1 MIIKRVVAGIYGAN
15 CYLVKDEHSGKGFVI
30 DPGGDVDDILK
41 ALDKLNMDIE
51 YILFTHGHLDHTTGG
66 AELQEAVGGKIAIS
80 DEDDKLIMSGASL
93 YGPLL
98 SNGADVHLV
107 SGDTLKVG
115 EIEIE
120 CIATPGHTPGCMSFK
135 VGDVVF
141 TGDTLFYRS
150 IGRTDLLG
158 GDSELILKSIK
169 EKLYTL
175 PEETIVYPGHGGTPT
190 TIKDEKRDNSYVR

>member
-15 CYLVKDEHSGKGFVI
+15 CYLVKDEVSGKGFVI

-41 ALDKLNMDIE
+41 GLNQIHMNVE
-51 YILFTHGHLDHTTGG
+51 YILLTHGHLDHTTGA

-80 DEDDKLIMSGASL
+80 SEDDKLIMSGVKL

-98 SNGADVHLV
+98 SNGADMHIA
-107 SGDTLKVG
+107 SGDVIEVG
-115 EIEIE
+115 EMKIE
-120 CIATPGHTPGCMSFK
+120 CIATPGHTPGCISFR

-150 IGRTDLLG
+150 IGRTDLDG
-158 GDSELILKSIK
+158 GNSALIEKSIK

-175 PEETIVYPGHGGTPT
+175 PEDTIVYPGHGTAT
-190 TIKDEKRDNSYVR
+190 TIKDEKRENSFVR

>member
-15 CYLVKDEHSGKGFVI
+15 CYLVKDEVSGKGFVI

-41 ALDKLNMDIE
+41 ALKEIDMDVE

-66 AELQEAVGGKIAIS
+66 AELQETIGGEIAIS
-80 DEDDKLIMSGASL
+80 NEDDKLIMSGVAL

-98 SNGADVHLV
+98 PNGADRHLA
-107 SGDTLKVG
+107 SGDVIEVG
-115 EIEIE
+115 ELKIE
-120 CIATPGHTPGCMSFK
+120 CIATPGHTPGCISFK

-150 IGRTDLLG
+150 IGRTDLEG
-158 GDSELILKSIK
+158 GDSALIEKSIK

-175 PEETIVYPGHGGTPT
+175 PEETIVYPGHGGAT
-190 TIKDEKRDNSYVR
+190 TIKDEKRENSFVR